1 MGVQEFGA
9 IEQGLG
15 LTGRFSIEGRIAEG
29 GMGTVYRARQTGL
42 DRPVAVKH
50 LKSALT
56 SQPELVRRF
65 LAEAKLAARIA
76 HPNVVRVLDS
86 GSGPAGFYIVYE
98 LVEGASLRDR
108 LEQRPPLALALDYL
122 RQACT
127 GLDAIHT
134 AGAVHRDLKPEN
146 MLVDRDDT
154 LKLADLG
161 IARDLSGAG
170 LRTATGMIYGTPAY
184 MSPEQCRGEAVGPAS
199 DLYAM
204 GVILFEVLTGR
215 LPFEAANPME
225 LLQAHLETPPEAPS
239 SHDTTIPADWD
250 RLVLRTLSK
259 QPEARYAS
267 AAELAA
273 AIQGMAEQAASLS
286 TRRVRQVQATSRS
299 TSTGSGGTRAA
310 TARPSSAVRSA
321 RSRQPGSSSA
331 TRVAAQARTVTAVA
345 APAPRRTSLWVTASA
360 ASISLALLLLASR
373 MQRGP
378 EPNESTPAASTVA
391 TGSTTRPASEKK
403 PRPPAPPYPLVAA
416 LQPQMLARLRSA
428 VSSERELR
436 ASVEPVREPAPGNG
450 VRIFEASILLEAAGQ
465 VTNPRLAVQLT
476 LEDPG
481 RVAGTGSVRASL
493 HLDDGATGPPRL
505 LGLRARAERGATR
518 PERGLWGFELE
529 PGQLREGFNLFRLE
543 VPGGVDLQA
552 ESCDVR
558 LLLGRAADF
567 PRVNE
572 GPPAREPSWDCAL
585 PANWTELFWTE
596 HDSGRFDQSLDLAR
610 QYTRQVPSCAGAWVL
625 LGTAHRKEIPVEAE
639 QSGAATL
646 LMDQGQNGLRPEAVA
661 TPAEHLRA
669 ARIAFN
675 RALALAPASA
685 SVWYRLGETSDRLGL
700 LDEGLRALRWS
711 LVLEPTDWIVWLRL
725 AAAGLHTLGPA
736 FPRGDARRQPG
747 QQLLDLLE
755 QSRLLAGSA
764 AGTLVKIADL
774 KVDVLSWMGKTAEAK
789 QVRNEADALRRGQ
802 GPPKPR

>member
-1 MGVQEFGA
+1 MGVREFEA

-15 LTGRFSIEGRIAEG
+15 LAGRFSIEGRIAEG

-108 LEQRPPLALALDYL
+108 LDQQPPLRLALDYL

-127 GLDAIHT
+127 GLDAVHT

-161 IARDLSGAG
+161 IARDLTGAG

-215 LPFEAANPME
+215 LPFDASNPME

-239 SHDTTIPADWD
+239 SHDATIPANWD
-250 RLVLRTLSK
+250 RLVLQTLSK
-259 QPEARYAS
+259 QPEGRCAS
-267 AAELAA
+267 AAELAT
-273 AIQGMAEQAASLS
+273 AIQAMAEQAASLS
-286 TRRVRQVQATSRS
+286 TRRVRRVQATSGS
-299 TSTGSGGTRAA
+299 TSVSSGGTRSA

-321 RSRQPGSSSA
+321 RSRQPGPSSA
-331 TRVAAQARTVTAVA
+331 TRVAARARAVTAVA
-345 APAPRRTSLWVTASA
+345 VPAARSTRFWLTAA
-360 ASISLALLLLASR
+360 AAAVVSLALLLPASR

-378 EPNESTPAASTVA
+378 EPSESTPAASTVA
-391 TGSTTRPASEKK
+391 TASTTRPTSEKE
-403 PRPPAPPYPLVAA
+403 PRLRAPPYPLVAA

-436 ASVEPVREPAPGNG
+436 ASVEPVREPAPGTG

-465 VTNPRLAVQLT
+465 VTNPRLAVRLAGGAPGT
-476 LEDPG
+476 L
-481 RVAGTGSVRASL
+481 ASTGAVRASL
-493 HLDDGATGPPRL
+493 HLDDGATDPPRL
-505 LGLRARAERGATR
+505 LGLRARTERGATQ

-529 PGQLREGFNLFRLE
+529 PGQLREGFNVFRLE
-543 VPGGVDLQA
+543 VPGGADLLA

-567 PRVNE
+567 PRIHE
-572 GPPAREPSWDCAL
+572 GPPAREHSWSCAL

-610 QYTRQVPSCAGAWVL
+610 QYTSQAPSCAGAWVL

-669 ARIAFN
+669 ARVAFN

-725 AAAGLHTLGPA
+725 ASAGLHKLGPA

-764 AGTLVKIADL
+764 ARILVKIADL
-774 KVDVLSWMGKTAEAK
+774 KGDTLSWMGRTAEAK
-789 QVRNEADALRRGQ
+789 RVRNEADALRRAA
-802 GPPKPR
+802 KNPR